1 MQKLVNFL
9 EKNVQ
14 WVVLGLAGVFLLY
27 MVWSYVLT
35 PPVTVKIANRTLRPG
50 EVADAILERPIERSR
65 GEVPRTDLPPM
76 VMPNFVR
83 SFGEQMRGSEALAL
97 EWSPLFPAGELGG
110 GTGPG
115 PTDNKAFIVDGTP
128 KPPAA
133 RPVDQSSGRSTISV
147 VPAGWRPPR
156 NNPAAKPAPED
167 MI

>member
-50 EVADAILERPIERSR
+50 EVADAILEGPIERIR
-65 GEVPRTDLPPM
+65 GEVARTDLPPM

-83 SFGEQMRGSEALAL
+83 SFEEQMRGSEAVAL
-97 EWSPLFPAGELGG
+97 DWSPFFPPAGIGE
-110 GTGPG
+110 GPG
-115 PTDNKAFIVDGTP
+115 ITPQGGEDFIV
-128 KPPAA
+128 
-133 RPVDQSSGRSTISV
+133 S
-147 VPAGWRPPR
+147 
-156 NNPAAKPAPED
+156 
-167 MI
+167 